1 MVRKQ
6 IYQVT
11 ASSKIDYK
19 RKGDDFLKW
28 AMSNKELLKTAV
40 AKTTTFDTDIF
51 DEIWGTALMKVY
63 TALVNRHVEIAS
75 IKNYAYTAIKWEF
88 VAEQNRR
95 RRHDNLHI
103 RDYFQP
109 LFVSEEEEKDY
120 RRPPQPTAEEPEFD
134 EVNEKEDTP
143 LSTIPPDII
152 DEPDES
158 EGRYRAVVRLLDQ
171 LKTVLSLEFGEEHAA
186 LFWDYMTEKIEA
198 TRATNYDDYAKAN
211 GYPSKY
217 IGYVVKS
224 AKQFVVSHPDF
235 QHIDKIISSYAD
247 N

>member
-1 MVRKQ
+1 M
-6 IYQVT
+6 T

-28 AMSNKELLKTAV
+28 ATANKELLKTAV

-63 TALVNRHVEIAS
+63 SALVNRHVEVKS

-109 LFVSEEEEKDY
+109 LFVSEEEEGCLHT
-120 RRPPQPTAEEPEFD
+120 PQPTAEEPEFD

-171 LKTVLSLEFGEEHAA
+171 LKAVLSLEFGEEHAA

-247 N
+247 Y